1 MQRYDVGDR
10 HPQAGPHRAQRGYRR
25 DRQHNRLGNDPAA
38 RPSPDRHPRRPG
50 RGQAPSRG
58 PSQRGYLPVSHRLA
72 ASDGEQRVVFG
83 ANTFRAFVQMLAA
96 STEQPECS
104 IHGSPG

>member
-10 HPQAGPHRAQRGYRR
+10 HPQAGPHRAQRGY
-25 DRQHNRLGNDPAA
+25 
-38 RPSPDRHPRRPG
+38 
-50 RGQAPSRG
+50 
-58 PSQRGYLPVSHRLA
+58 LPVSHRLA
-72 ASDGEQRVVFG
+72 AYDGEQRVAFG

-96 STEQPECS
+96 STEQLECS